1 MPRRVRRSH
10 TDRSRKVA
18 LVDQD
23 FQPAE
28 ATLRFYP
35 EAAVGGFPRTDG
47 EIEFYLRVGSLVGP
61 ESRVLDLGAG
71 RGQWAIE
78 PAPAIR
84 RDVRHLKGT
93 VREVVGCDVDPAV
106 LDNPTL
112 DRAVVTEPGDPL
124 PFDDDSFDL
133 VVADYVLEHV
143 AREDVDG
150 FVAEVVRVLR
160 PGGWFAART
169 PNKWGLIGLGARAV
183 PNRWHTRVLHRLQ
196 PDRKDV
202 DVFPTRYSMNTRRAL
217 RKWFAGHDVYI
228 YGHGAVPTYFEQS
241 KVAWHAASIFGRL
254 TPRRLDS
261 TLNIFVRVR

>member
-1 MPRRVRRSH
+1 M
-10 TDRSRKVA
+10 
-18 LVDQD
+18 DQD

-28 ATLRFYP
+28 AMLRFYP
-35 EAAVGGFPRTDG
+35 EAAVGGFPHTDG

-61 ESRVLDLGAG
+61 GSRVLDLGAG

-78 PAPAIR
+78 PAPAMR
-84 RDVRHLKGT
+84 RRVRHLKGR
-93 VREVVGCDVDPAV
+93 VQEVVGCDVDPVV

-112 DRAVVTEPGDPL
+112 DRAVVTEQGAPL

-143 AREDVDG
+143 AREDVEG

-169 PNKWGLIGLGARAV
+169 PNKWGLIGLGARTV
-183 PNRWHTRVLHRLQ
+183 PNRWHTRVLRRLQ
-196 PDRKDV
+196 PSRKDV

-217 RKWFAGHDVYI
+217 RTWFAGHDVFI

-241 KVAWHAASIFGRL
+241 RVAWHAASIFGRL
-254 TPRRLDS
+254 APRRLDS
-261 TLNIFVRVR
+261 TLNVFVRVR

>member
-1 MPRRVRRSH
+1 M
-10 TDRSRKVA
+10 DME
-18 LVDQD
+18 

-28 ATLRFYP
+28 ATLRYYP
-35 EAAVGGFPRTDG
+35 EAEVGGFPHTDG

-78 PAPAIR
+78 PAPSTR
-84 RDVRHLKGT
+84 RDVRLLKGR

-112 DRAVVTEPGDPL
+112 DRAVVTELADPL
-124 PFDDDSFDL
+124 PFEDDSFDL

-143 AREDVDG
+143 AREDVDR
-150 FVAEVVRVLR
+150 FVSEVVRVLR

-183 PNRWHTRVLHRLQ
+183 PNRLHTRFLRRLQ
-196 PDRKDV
+196 PDRKDI

-217 RKWFAGHDVYI
+217 RKRFAGHEVFI
-228 YGHGAVPTYFEQS
+228 YPHSAVPTYFEQS
-241 KVAWHAASIFGRL
+241 RVAWHAASVFGRL

-261 TLNIFVRVR
+261 TLNIFVRVRGPVS